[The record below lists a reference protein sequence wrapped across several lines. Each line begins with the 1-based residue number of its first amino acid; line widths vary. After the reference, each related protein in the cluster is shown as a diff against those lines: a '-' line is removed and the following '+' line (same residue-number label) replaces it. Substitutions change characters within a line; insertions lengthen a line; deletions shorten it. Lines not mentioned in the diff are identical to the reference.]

1 MYTVARMRP
10 RSSATRYPLP
20 ATRGFTLAEVIV
32 ALALLAWGALSV
44 VAATAAAVRAVGS
57 AESQMAATT
66 AARARVEHL
75 ASLRCSDLRDGSS
88 ADSSRGIRE
97 WWTVSRGRNGARL
110 VTDSV
115 EYSDRGTT
123 RVLVLRRLIVC

>member
-1 MYTVARMRP
+1 MQPPGRASRLSRP
-10 RSSATRYPLP
+10 AS
-20 ATRGFTLAEVIV
+20 RGFTLAEVIV

-44 VAATAAAVRAVGS
+44 VAATAAAVRAIGS

-66 AARARVEHL
+66 TARARVEHL

-97 WWTVSRGRNGARL
+97 WWTVTRGRNGARL

-115 EYSDRGTT
+115 EYADRGTT
-123 RVLVLRRLIVC
+123 RLLVLRRMVLC